1 MLQGISRSQQFGYF
15 KVQNDKENQL
25 DMPLVCR
32 TKARNRL
39 VIEKLRIHFG
49 ELHIG
54 KQLWENSQK
63 SRKGYLK
70 SRNQPRCVQH

>member
-1 MLQGISRSQQFGYF
+1 MFRNATGGKCS
-15 KVQNDKENQL
+15 NDNENQL
-25 DMPLVCR
+25 EIPLVCR
-32 TKARNRL
+32 TKAFNRL

-63 SRKGYLK
+63 SGK
-70 SRNQPRCVQH
+70 SY